1 MRNFLNNKALI
12 KVAESIFMSKIR
24 YGIQLLG
31 KVRLSET
38 DSTNLELEAIQK
50 IQNKLVRILNGVR
63 LKDRIS
69 SKSLAQKLG
78 LLSVNQINAQVK
90 LSEMWKAINSD
101 NNALQITIKQ
111 KASDAAITRS
121 DKNVTLVEHGL
132 SELCKKTFLNDAA
145 HVWNVTPES
154 IKSAI
159 SLYSAKK
166 AIKTFVQT
174 LPF

>member
-1 MRNFLNNKALI
+1 
-12 KVAESIFMSKIR
+12 
-24 YGIQLLG
+24 
-31 KVRLSET
+31 
-38 DSTNLELEAIQK
+38 
-50 IQNKLVRILNGVR
+50 
-63 LKDRIS
+63 
-69 SKSLAQKLG
+69 
-78 LLSVNQINAQVK
+78 
-90 LSEMWKAINSD
+90 MWKAINSD
-101 NNALQITIKQ
+101 NNALQITIKK

-132 SELCKKTFLNDAA
+132 SELWKKTFLNDAA

-154 IKSAI
+154 IKSAK